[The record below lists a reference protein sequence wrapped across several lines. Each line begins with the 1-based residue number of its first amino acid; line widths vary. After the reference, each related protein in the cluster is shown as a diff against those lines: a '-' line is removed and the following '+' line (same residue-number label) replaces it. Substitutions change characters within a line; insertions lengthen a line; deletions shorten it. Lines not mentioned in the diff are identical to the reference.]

1 MQIQNAMK
9 YSKLIQSVT
18 LLSLFFALLIVV
30 LSGTITTVEAQD
42 SDEVY
47 SVVEEM
53 PEIEGGLSALYEKIK
68 YPKEAVRKEISGRV
82 YLQVIVHED
91 GTAKNPEII
100 RDIGGGCGE
109 AAAEAITKVKFK
121 PGKKDGK
128 KVKVKYSLPVTFRI
142 EDR

>member
-1 MQIQNAMK
+1 M
-9 YSKLIQSVT
+9 
-18 LLSLFFALLIVV
+18 
-30 LSGTITTVEAQD
+30 TVKAQD

-53 PEIEGGLSALYEKIK
+53 PEIKGGLSALYDKIE

-91 GTAKNPEII
+91 GTAKDPKII

-109 AAAEAITKVKFK
+109 AAAEAITQVEFI

-128 KVKVKYSLPVTFRI
+128 KVKVRYSLPVTFRI
-142 EDR
+142 DER